1 MGKRSR
7 ASRTRRQLPPATNGV
22 PPPHSEPPHGP
33 PAIRERLLL
42 GAIADGELDDH
53 LTALADA
60 IHARHRL
67 LHTVATATALSAL
80 CVGDQVR
87 INTTIKPRYLHG
99 VHGKIVDIDIGAGD
113 GRRELTATCRHAGR
127 RYEIAL
133 LDIDIQADPTT
144 SRLIAAYRRWNS
156 TF

>member
-7 ASRTRRQLPPATNGV
+7 RSRPQRQAPRAANPT

-42 GAIADGELDDH
+42 QAIADGELDDH
-53 LTALADA
+53 LGALADA
-60 IHARHRL
+60 IHARHHL
-67 LHTVATATALSAL
+67 LHTVRTATALSAL

-99 VHGKIVDIDIGAGD
+99 VHGKIIDIDNESATICVHRPIGRFHSGHI
-113 GRRELTATCRHAGR
+113 RCPPL
-127 RYEIAL
+127 AL
-133 LDIDIQADPTT
+133 EKLSGP
-144 SRLIAAYRRWNS
+144 SRS
-156 TF
+156 

>member
-42 GAIADGELDDH
+42 QAIADGELDDH
-53 LTALADA
+53 LGALADA
-60 IHARHRL
+60 IHARHHL

-87 INTTIKPRYLHG
+87 INTAIKPRYLHG
-99 VHGKIVDIDIGAGD
+99 VHGKIVDIDNESATICVHRPF
-113 GRRELTATCRHAGR
+113 GRFHSGHIRCPPL
-127 RYEIAL
+127 AL
-133 LDIDIQADPTT
+133 EKLSGP
-144 SRLIAAYRRWNS
+144 SGS
-156 TF
+156 

>member
-7 ASRTRRQLPPATNGV
+7 RNRIPRQPPPAGNGT
-22 PPPHSEPPHGP
+22 PPPHSEPPGRQ

-42 GAIADGELDDH
+42 QAIADGELDDH

-60 IHARHRL
+60 IHARHHL

-87 INTTIKPRYLHG
+87 INNTIKPRYLHG
-99 VHGKIVDIDIGAGD
+99 VHGKIIDIDNESATIYVHRPIGRFHSGHI
-113 GRRELTATCRHAGR
+113 RCPPL
-127 RYEIAL
+127 AL
-133 LDIDIQADPTT
+133 EKLSP
-144 SRLIAAYRRWNS
+144 AA
-156 TF
+156 